1 MRITVSDISTR
12 ESQQTVQIQAIR
24 SWDTIPY
31 LSMLDGLYQDAI
43 FHEQVSNLP
52 EEYIKLDEMAKDE
65 GMNSLNIYDFFF
77 EPTHEIICEEIQSTL
92 DFYYSNSVTF
102 RRLVNYKVERSI
114 NDDVDTNKCEVKI
127 SLNYSYENIDGGR
140 GYLSLPF
147 DKNGYPISPGF
158 HNCVNGITSEKLL
171 LDLFLKYILHD
182 HLNANGEVTNIYANV
197 IYKEIDPAAIAHT
210 SSCFSQVTMSS
221 EHELFNVDSV
231 TFPPKSTEQIIS
243 EGKEIQRQI
252 FLSSHSSNHLQ
263 PVTIHKMDRS
273 IKNIAVTSLLLSSR
287 LAVTSGDY
295 RIKNGNSEGESDFL
309 PVKELQRYERALPED
324 HPAPN
329 IEPHPLGK
337 VLDGIFEHF
346 TSVAGGPL
354 AAIIKQLGEEQ
365 EANSYKRGYHEL
377 LAFSQTGQWTHN
389 GRTIAAEY
397 MFKGLLVHLT
407 DNFIILDDGS
417 HVSFL
422 SFVRENIQHQY
433 KIYELI
439 ARDMLVHPLYFST
452 KHAPPMPGRPLWA
465 RESHYTKVL
474 YEKFPGISGSS
485 FEAFYG
491 KEAIITALEIV
502 SFNRKERGKSAF
514 NNKKMKDLF
523 KLAQLV
529 IHHLSRNG
537 GDRVL
542 LSPEGIKNNFII
554 MRTIIV
560 WCAKITG
567 PVDDKKIN
575 TIARKIMVNNKFSN
589 GVKSALSKNYGPLSL
604 LMKAAI
610 NKQLDWAEKYYRAE
624 THMKEHMQECDIL
637 GLMDTNKMVREAVV
651 GLIHEIS
658 DIAQCGWLTVEEQ
671 HERQVQSLESFKEK
685 LSSMNGGQQFVY
697 GFNKV
702 IQEGLGGL
710 IELSFDLDDTVH
722 HRTTSSLSPAARAGL
737 HLLGTV
743 WNIVMSIAPGFNAL
757 AGTSSILNRAVVENS
772 ADVCGYVQDIIRIG
786 MEAVPVAEAKFTE
799 RSSNA
804 KYTGLRFVE
813 NKIQRGVIREPIQK
827 GSNYKVIESIENT
840 DFIYQKS
847 NQKVLELGPEGNDG
861 LYRATGF
868 DKQTYGYYKPSG
880 EGFYRK
886 QASYSPLSTE
896 APNTIKYG
904 DRELVLTKEPGSE
917 TYQAT
922 FSDSGKNSAMT
933 FYRSSDGRFYQASG
947 LKGGGLI
954 RHVDKPYSEL
964 REGDMGYD
972 EDLLDITD
980 DSPLLEDIL
989 PSLSEDLYPTSEE
1002 NMQSIYKK
1010 YQSGDAAAGETEV
1023 VLCRGTI
1030 GPQAENIVSF
1040 KTAGGMEGAD
1050 VDVLP
1055 VSVEIAREQVRSGRI
1070 VPEYTTDL
1078 SVADRF
1084 SREHYLIIIKVKA
1097 KYLTRGSVSES
1108 GWVMPQNTP
1117 VEPIGIIDRTYGN
1130 AENIGQANAS
1140 K

>member
-1 MRITVSDISTR
+1 
-12 ESQQTVQIQAIR
+12 
-24 SWDTIPY
+24 
-31 LSMLDGLYQDAI
+31 
-43 FHEQVSNLP
+43 
-52 EEYIKLDEMAKDE
+52 
-65 GMNSLNIYDFFF
+65 
-77 EPTHEIICEEIQSTL
+77 
-92 DFYYSNSVTF
+92 
-102 RRLVNYKVERSI
+102 

-127 SLNYSYENIDGGR
+127 SPDYSYENIDEGR

-147 DKNGYPISPGF
+147 DKNGYPISPDF

-210 SSCFSQVTMSS
+210 SACFSQVTMSG

-231 TFPPKSTEQIIS
+231 TVPPKSTEQIIS

-252 FLSSHSSNHLQ
+252 FLSSHSRNHAQ
-263 PVTIHKMDRS
+263 SVTVHKMDRS
-273 IKNIAVTSLLLSSR
+273 IKKIAVTGLLLSSR

-295 RIKNGNSEGESDFL
+295 RIKNGNSEGENDFL

-324 HPAPN
+324 HTAPN
-329 IEPHPLGK
+329 TEPHPLGK
-337 VLDGIFEHF
+337 VLDGLYY
-346 TSVAGGPL
+346 TSVAGGHL
-354 AAIIKQLGEEQ
+354 VAVLKLLGKEQ

-377 LAFSQTGQWTHN
+377 LAFSQTGQWTHD
-389 GRTIAAEY
+389 GRVIAAEY
-397 MFKGLLVHLT
+397 MLKGLLVHLS
-407 DNFIILDDGS
+407 DKLIILGEGS
-417 HVSFL
+417 FISFL

-433 KIYELI
+433 KIYELM
-439 ARDMLVHPLYFST
+439 ARDMLVHPLPFST
-452 KHAPPMPGRPLWA
+452 DSAPPMIDRPLWT

-474 YEKFPGISGSS
+474 YEKFPDISGSS
-485 FEAFYG
+485 FEVFYG

-502 SFNRKERGKSAF
+502 SFNRQERGKSAF
-514 NNKKMKDLF
+514 NKKRMSHLY
-523 KLAQLV
+523 KLVQLV
-529 IHHLSRNG
+529 IHHLSSNG

-542 LSPEGIKNNFII
+542 LSPKGIKNNFII
-554 MRTIIV
+554 MRHIIF
-560 WCAKITG
+560 WCAKIKV

-575 TIARKIMVNNKFSN
+575 TIARKIVVNNKFSN
-589 GVKSALSKNYGPLSL
+589 GVKSILPKSNDPLIS

-610 NKQLDWAEKYYRAE
+610 NKQLNWAEKYYRAE

-637 GLMDTNKMVREAVV
+637 GLMDTNKMVREAVI

-658 DIAQCGWLTVEEQ
+658 DIAQSSWLTLEEQ
-671 HERQVQSLESFKEK
+671 HEKQAQSLESFKEK
-685 LSSMNGGQQFVY
+685 VSSMNGGQQFVY
-697 GFNKV
+697 GFNKI

-710 IELSFDLDDTVH
+710 IELSFDLDDTIH

-743 WNIVMSIAPGFNAL
+743 WNIVMSIVPGFNAL

-786 MEAVPVAEAKFTE
+786 MEAVPVAGAKFTE
-799 RSSNA
+799 RAANA

-813 NKIQRGVIREPIQK
+813 NKIQRGVIRAPIQK
-827 GSNYKVIESIENT
+827 GSNYKIIESIENT

-847 NQKVLELGPEGNDG
+847 SQKVLELGPAGNDG
-861 LYRATGF
+861 LHRATGF

-886 QASYSPLSTE
+886 QASYPPLSTE

-904 DRELVLTKEPGSE
+904 DRELVLTKEPNSQ

-922 FSDSGKNSAMT
+922 YSDSGKNSAMT

-954 RHVDKPYSEL
+954 RHIDKPYSEL
-964 REGDMGYD
+964 REGDVGYD
-972 EDLLDITD
+972 EELLEISD

-989 PSLSEDLYPTSEE
+989 ASLSEDLYPTSEE
-1002 NMQSIYKK
+1002 NVQSIYKK

-1040 KTAGGMEGAD
+1040 KTAGGIEGTD
-1050 VDVLP
+1050 VEVLP
-1055 VSVEIAREQVRSGRI
+1055 VSAEIAKEQVRSGRI

-1084 SREHYLIIIKVKA
+1084 SREHYLIIVRAKV

-1108 GWVMPQNTP
+1108 GWVMPKNTP
-1117 VEPIGIIDRTYGN
+1117 VDPVGIIDRTYGN

>member
-77 EPTHEIICEEIQSTL
+77 EPTHEIIFEEIQSTL

-273 IKNIAVTSLLLSSR
+273 IKNIAVTTLLLSSR

-474 YEKFPGISGSS
+474 YERFPGISGSS

-575 TIARKIMVNNKFSN
+575 TVSRKIVVNNKFSN

-757 AGTSSILNRAVVENS
+757 AGTSSILNRAIVENS

-799 RSSNA
+799 RASNA

-813 NKIQRGVIREPIQK
+813 NKIQRGVIREPIQE
-827 GSNYKVIESIENT
+827 GSNYKVIESIEST

-868 DKQTYGYYKPSG
+868 DKEMYGYYKQSG

-886 QASYSPLSTE
+886 QSSYSPLSTE

-904 DRELVLTKEPGSE
+904 NRELVLTKEPGSE

-922 FSDSGKNSAMT
+922 FSDSGKNSGMT

-1030 GPQAENIVSF
+1030 GAQAENIVSF

-1084 SREHYLIIIKVKA
+1084 SREHYLIIVKVKA

>member
-567 PVDDKKIN
+567 PVDDEKIN
-575 TIARKIMVNNKFSN
+575 TVSRKIVVNNKFSN

-799 RSSNA
+799 RASNA

-827 GSNYKVIESIENT
+827 GSNYKVIESIEST

-868 DKQTYGYYKPSG
+868 DKEMYGYYKQSG

-886 QASYSPLSTE
+886 QSSYSPLSTE

-904 DRELVLTKEPGSE
+904 NRELVLTKEPGSE

-922 FSDSGKNSAMT
+922 FSDSGKNSGMT
-933 FYRSSDGRFYQASG
+933 FYRSSDGKFYQVSG